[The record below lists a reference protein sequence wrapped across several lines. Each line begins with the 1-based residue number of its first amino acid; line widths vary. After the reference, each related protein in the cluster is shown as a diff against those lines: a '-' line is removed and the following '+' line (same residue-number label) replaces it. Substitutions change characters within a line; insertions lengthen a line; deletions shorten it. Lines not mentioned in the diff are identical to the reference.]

1 VETTAA
7 DNANAAR
14 SVTCLV
20 GVVIGA
26 PPLVEDSIMSM
37 PEHKP
42 APERFVRFVQVPR
55 DVFFEKYADASWTD
69 LITAAQAERDGL
81 QMIDANYF
89 GLPYAARD
97 TVWLR
102 ENPAGGFFL
111 YHQNW

>member
-1 VETTAA
+1 VETSTT
-7 DNANAAR
+7 DNADAAR

-20 GVVIGA
+20 GVVISA
-26 PPLVEDSIMSM
+26 PPLVEDSMSM

-42 APERFVRFVQVPR
+42 APYRLVQFVQVPHA
-55 DVFFEKYADASWTD
+55 VFAQYADASWPA

-81 QMIDANYF
+81 QIIDANYF

-102 ENPAGGFFL
+102 EKPGDSFFL